1 MNTKYKYHDGNRNKD
16 YTRSRKGADCVVR
29 SISIIL
35 NQSYK
40 TTLKDLCD
48 YSVKYGAIPNDEWLY
63 EKYLLSKGFE
73 KQSPP
78 KINGKKI
85 QLKNLQFE
93 GRCVL
98 LTRNH
103 LTAVINNTV
112 YDTWDCRQSNCNS
125 FYTLG
130 EWKDYYALSSIFS
143 I

>member
-1 MNTKYKYHDGNRNKD
+1 MNTKYKYHDGYRSKD

-73 KQSPP
+73 KHKPP
-78 KINGKKI
+78 RKNGKEI
-85 QLKNLQFE
+85 QSTDRAFTQNKN
-93 GRCVL
+93 
-98 LTRNH
+98 
-103 LTAVINNTV
+103 
-112 YDTWDCRQSNCNS
+112 
-125 FYTLG
+125 
-130 EWKDYYALSSIFS
+130 K
-143 I
+143 